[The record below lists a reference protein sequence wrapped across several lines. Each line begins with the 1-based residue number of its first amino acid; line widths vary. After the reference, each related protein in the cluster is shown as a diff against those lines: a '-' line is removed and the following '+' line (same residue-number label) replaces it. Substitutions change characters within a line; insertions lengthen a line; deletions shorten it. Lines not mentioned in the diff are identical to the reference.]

1 MFTTTDLFCVTL
13 LFTGFGI
20 AIGLMAAFWR
30 PRKSFNYDHPYH
42 KGNGD
47 PQPFGEWH
55 PDYAIGNE
63 PVKVYPSYDVWARE
77 TGAI

>member
-1 MFTTTDLFCVTL
+1 MFTQSDITFAML
-13 LFTGFGI
+13 LAFG
-20 AIGLMAAFWR
+20 AGAALATVIFYKPKK
-30 PRKSFNYDHPYH
+30 PRNYDPPYH

-63 PVKVYPSYDVWARE
+63 PVKVYPSYDVWARAK
-77 TGAI
+77 GLV